1 MSVRI
6 ENGEYIIEGV
16 PAGMTL
22 AEVCQQCQQIA
33 ETQSQK

>member
-1 MSVRI
+1 MAIRI
-6 ENGEYIIEGV
+6 EGGEYVIEDV

-22 AEVCQQCQQIA
+22 AEVCQQIA